1 MERERIQDVIEN
13 ISRRLHNGLHN
24 KKKEYRTLVLYRE
37 VWYTIISRKNRK
49 N

>member
-24 KKKEYRTLVLYRE
+24 KKDAVLTK
-37 VWYTIISRKNRK
+37 VSKNSPSSAGGR
-49 N
+49 

>member
-24 KKKEYRTLVLYRE
+24 KKKNTEHLFYIAKYGIL
-37 VWYTIISRKNRK
+37 
-49 N
+49 